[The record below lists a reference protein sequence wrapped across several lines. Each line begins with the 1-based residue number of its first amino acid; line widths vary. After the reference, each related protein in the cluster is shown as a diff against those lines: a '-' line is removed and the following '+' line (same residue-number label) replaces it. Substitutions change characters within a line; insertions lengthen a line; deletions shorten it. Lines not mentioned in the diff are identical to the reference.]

1 MKRTHNQNKAL
12 YEAIMK
18 DVAVIVKKHL
28 NELSPATIARA
39 WQKKNQLCDNREY
52 DYNYNLYTEFKFTPE
67 EPLTVF
73 DEFTVNIYAADT
85 RKKYPELELS
95 TETIYSP
102 DDEEI
107 RLTYIGDIDMDTNT
121 IINVVLYGNSPYR
134 DDD

>member
-1 MKRTHNQNKAL
+1 
-12 YEAIMK
+12 MK

-39 WQKKNQLCDNREY
+39 WQKKNQLGDNREY
-52 DYNYNLYTEFKFTPE
+52 DYNNNLFKKFKFIPE

-73 DEFTVNIYAADT
+73 DEFIVNIYAADT
-85 RKKYPELELS
+85 RKKYPELKLS

-102 DDEEI
+102 DGEEI
-107 RLTYIGDIDMDTNT
+107 RLSYYGDIDMNTNT